1 MLDEQTLLDISQN
14 AKPPSITPWGVP
26 MHIAQLAPGM
36 WCIDTP
42 RHGGIALV
50 PERYQVM
57 PEALRANPY
66 GGQELGLHFFEE
78 DLEALFPL
86 VFFRDELDTPERK
99 NMVQRAFD
107 ALARLAGQQEHRAD
121 PTYGRAYS
129 WVHEN
134 LLDEAS
140 VQGEGH
146 D

>member
-1 MLDEQTLLDISQN
+1 MLDEQTLLDISLN

-66 GGQELGLHFFEE
+66 GGQELGLHFF
-78 DLEALFPL
+78 L
-86 VFFRDELDTPERK
+86 
-99 NMVQRAFD
+99 
-107 ALARLAGQQEHRAD
+107 
-121 PTYGRAYS
+121 
-129 WVHEN
+129 
-134 LLDEAS
+134 
-140 VQGEGH
+140 
-146 D
+146 

>member
-1 MLDEQTLLDISQN
+1 MLDEQTLLDISLN

-26 MHIAQLAPGM
+26 MHIARLAPGM

-50 PERYQVM
+50 PERYQAM